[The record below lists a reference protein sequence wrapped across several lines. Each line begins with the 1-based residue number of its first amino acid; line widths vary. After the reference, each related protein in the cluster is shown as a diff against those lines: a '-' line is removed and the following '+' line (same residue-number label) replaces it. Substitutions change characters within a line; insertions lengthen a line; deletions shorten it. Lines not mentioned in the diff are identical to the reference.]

1 MRVKETLSAS
11 LEDYLEAIYHIV
23 AEKQAARAKD
33 ISVRLKVNSSSVT
46 GALRALTEKKL
57 VNYAPYDVITLT
69 PKGKKIAK
77 DVVRR
82 HQALSDFFVK
92 VLSIDKKIAEEGAC
106 RMEHA
111 LRREILDQLV
121 KFVEFVDTCSEKD
134 AMWLRGF
141 GQSHRKPGTKQK

>member
-1 MRVKETLSAS
+1 MRVKEMLSAS
-11 LEDYLEAIYHIV
+11 MEDYLEAIYHIV

-33 ISVRLKVNSSSVT
+33 ISVRLEVNSSSVT

-69 PKGKKIAK
+69 PKGKRIAK
-77 DVVRR
+77 DIVRR

-111 LRREILDQLV
+111 LPREILDQLV
-121 KFVEFVDTCSEKD
+121 KFVEFVDTCPDQD

-141 GQSHRKPGTKQK
+141 GRSHRKPGTTQK